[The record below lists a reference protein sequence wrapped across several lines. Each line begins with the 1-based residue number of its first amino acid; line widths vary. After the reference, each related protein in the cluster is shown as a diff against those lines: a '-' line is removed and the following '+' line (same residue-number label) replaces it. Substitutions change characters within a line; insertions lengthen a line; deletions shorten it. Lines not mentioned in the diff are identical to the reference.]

1 MAHGGA
7 ALFCA
12 CGRARFRERVFGPY
26 RLPPVKPLK
35 SFGQV
40 FGFSLVGFASFSFS
54 FSLVLVELWFCFV
67 LVLFLFALVLVLF
80 MLVQSEFVF
89 FCLHCPIIVCPRFA
103 HRKCIAAIH
112 TWPFSHA
119 RMVALYVISKR
130 GVQKKVRHLPEQS
143 LRCDPLA
150 GSSRMHGWWHCM

>member
-1 MAHGGA
+1 MLFRFALLGSLITYSMHRSCFFLSKKMAHGGA

-35 SFGQV
+35 SCGQV

-54 FSLVLVELWFCFV
+54 FSLVLGELWFCFV

-80 MLVQSEFVF
+80 ILVQSEFVF
-89 FCLHCPIIVCPRFA
+89 SA
-103 HRKCIAAIH
+103 YIA
-112 TWPFSHA
+112 
-119 RMVALYVISKR
+119 
-130 GVQKKVRHLPEQS
+130 Q
-143 LRCDPLA
+143 
-150 GSSRMHGWWHCM
+150 